1 MPSTSPTQR
10 ALAECR
16 KRGWQS
22 QVVEYWLAPARRR
35 IDLFGCIDIL
45 ALDGESGSLGIQVT
59 SGSGHSARVKK
70 SLAEP
75 RIREWVRAGNRFEV
89 WSYAKRGPVGK
100 RKVWTLRVQ
109 RLELEQFEDQP
120 NG

>member
-1 MPSTSPTQR
+1 MSSTSPTQR

-16 KRGWQS
+16 AREWQA

-35 IDLFGCIDIL
+35 VDLFGCIDIL
-45 ALDGESGSLGIQVT
+45 ALDGAKGCLGIQVT

-75 RIREWVRAGNRFEV
+75 RIKAWVAAGNRFEV

-109 RLELEQFEDQP
+109 RLELDEFED
-120 NG
+120 